1 MDCGALDPVI
11 GLEEFLELSR
21 KETTVILDCR
31 GSQTDSA
38 AGELLYTQGHIP
50 GAQRIDMARDVT
62 GVRTG
67 KNGRTPLAD
76 PETFASLLRRF
87 GLTEG
92 GTLLL
97 YDREFLPHAPRVWF
111 TVRTIGFANV
121 FVLDGGFT
129 SWVKA
134 GLPLETE
141 AVTKP
146 EGNVTAKES
155 LERVFTVKEIEENLI
170 SKKYLLVD
178 ARVESAYL
186 GKNGGADPR
195 AGHIPGSLSYPARL
209 NIAPSGL
216 FYGKDRLRENFL
228 KLSDGAPERILHTCG
243 SGVAACLNLLAT
255 RHAGLATAG
264 VYIGS
269 FSEWISDPDHQVS
282 TEDES

>member
-1 MDCGALDPVI
+1 MDSCATDPVI
-11 GLEEFLELSR
+11 GLKEFLELSR
-21 KETTVILDCR
+21 KEGTILLDCR

-38 AGELLYTQGHIP
+38 AGELLYAQGHIP

-62 GVRTG
+62 GIRTG

-76 PETFASLLRRF
+76 PETFAALLRRF

-92 GTLLL
+92 ATLLL

-121 FVLDGGFT
+121 FALDGGFAT
-129 SWVKA
+129 WVKA

-141 AVTKP
+141 ATTKP
-146 EGNVTAKES
+146 TGNITAKGS
-155 LERVFTVKEIEENLI
+155 LERVFTAQEIEENLM

-178 ARVESAYL
+178 ARSESAYL
-186 GKNGGADPR
+186 GKNAGADPR
-195 AGHIPGSLSYPARL
+195 AGHIPGSVSYPARL
-209 NIAPSGL
+209 NIAPDGL
-216 FYGKDRLRENFL
+216 LYGKDTLRENFL
-228 KLSDGAPERILHTCG
+228 KLSEGAPEKILHTCG

-255 RHAGLATAG
+255 RHAGLTTAG

-269 FSEWISDPDHQVS
+269 FSEWISNSNHQVS